1 MDIECCVAVGGR
13 AHGLSRQATTVQ
25 SMENPLY
32 GEHLFL
38 RRAPTAVTHKGDTI
52 ASIALTGHLDTVFP
66 AEVESKH
73 DFRWREAEDGSIRGP
88 GVVVR
93 ALRRGNCMGAS
104 LVD

>member
-1 MDIECCVAVGGR
+1 
-13 AHGLSRQATTVQ
+13 
-25 SMENPLY
+25 MENPLY

-38 RRAPTAVTHKGDTI
+38 RRGPTAVTHKGDTI